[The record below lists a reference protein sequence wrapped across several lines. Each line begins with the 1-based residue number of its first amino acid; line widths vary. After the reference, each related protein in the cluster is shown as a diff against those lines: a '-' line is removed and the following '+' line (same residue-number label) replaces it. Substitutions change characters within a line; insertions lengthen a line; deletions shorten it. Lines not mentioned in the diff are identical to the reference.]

1 MMRMQATPLTRSGLR
16 SSASILA
23 LSALVTSLAWSLPPS
38 AQRGQAPQPQQQEGA
53 TITPNYK
60 DADLSQ
66 IIQAVSEVTGKNF
79 IIDPRVNAK
88 VTMLSATP
96 MSPGAF
102 YEAFLSVLQVYG
114 YVAVPAGKVIK
125 IIPNTDVRQSPS
137 IDLPNSVSSTSDEI
151 VTQIIT
157 MKNVSAAQL
166 VPLLR
171 PLIPQQGHL
180 AAYAPGNMLI
190 ISDRASNVS
199 RIMRIIERMDESGD
213 EPIEV
218 IALQNASASEVVRTI
233 NQLYQGGG
241 AAGGEGGA
249 PVKIV
254 ADERTNSVLI
264 SGERSLR
271 LKAKALVID
280 LDTPRRGGA
289 GDTEVRYLLYA
300 DAEKLAD
307 KLKGQASATSKAQG
321 GPSPG
326 GGGAAPPGGGGGGG
340 GGGGTS
346 NVDASVTIWADVP
359 TNALIM
365 TAPPKIMKN
374 LMAVIDKLDIRRAQV
389 EVEALIVEVD
399 VNKSANIGV
408 QWLLDG
414 GNSYGY
420 GVTNLPGSSGS
431 SIVDIAATALAGV
444 SGISN
449 NAIGNT
455 ATNTGIGTNG
465 IGTTGFGTAIG
476 GVGTGAA
483 GAASGLSSIIPNGA
497 TFAVGKYNSNTGRGF
512 AAVIQALRS
521 DTTSNIISTPRI
533 ITMNNEEAEVK
544 VTQEI
549 PLISGQYTSS
559 TQAVN
564 GTTSPFETIQRE
576 EVGTI
581 LKVTPH
587 ISEGDAIQLKIE
599 QEDSSPGAKIADSS
613 DISTNKRSIKTT
625 IIIEDGGIIVLGGL
639 MQDTVTESEDRVPLL
654 GAIPLLGN
662 LFKSRSGSR
671 QKSNLLVF
679 LRPKILRDQATTEAL
694 STSKY
699 NEIRDEERNLHKG
712 KITLLPGEKQPS
724 IPQIPPNSPNAKRG
738 PTSVA
743 PAPQPVPAPQI
754 APPSS
759 QVAPAPQAA
768 PPPSQPAPATPV
780 APPLSQPAP
789 SPQPAP
795 APQPTGPRPL
805 QPQQ

>member
-1 MMRMQATPLTRSGLR
+1 MMRIERLSGGALIW
-16 SSASILA
+16 IL
-23 LSALVTSLAWSLPPS
+23 SLSLPLLAEAAPPG
-38 AQRGQAPQPQQQEGA
+38 APNLQQRSQEGA

-88 VTMLSATP
+88 VTMLSSTP
-96 MSPGAF
+96 MSPDAF
-102 YEAFLSVLQVYG
+102 YQAFLSVLQVYG

-125 IIPNTDVRQSPS
+125 IVPNTDARQLPS
-137 IDLPNSVSSTSDEI
+137 IDLPSSVSASSDEM

-171 PLIPQQGHL
+171 PLIPQSGHL
-180 AAYAPGNMLI
+180 AAYPSGNMLI

-199 RIMRIIERMDESGD
+199 RIMRIIERMDESGE

-218 IALQNASASEVVRTI
+218 IPLRNASATEVVRTI
-233 NQLYQGGG
+233 NQLNG
-241 AAGGEGGA
+241 AAAAGAEGGS
-249 PVKIV
+249 PVKVV

-264 SGERSLR
+264 SGEKSLR
-271 LKAKALVID
+271 LKVKALVLD
-280 LDTPRRGGA
+280 LDTPRAGG
-289 GDTEVRYLLYA
+289 GDTQVRYLLYA

-307 KLKGQASATSKAQG
+307 KLKGQASATAKAQA
-321 GPSPG
+321 GPASGAAGAAATPGASG
-326 GGGAAPPGGGGGGG
+326 GGG
-340 GGGGTS
+340 S

-389 EVEALIVEVD
+389 EVEAMIVEVD
-399 VNKSANIGV
+399 VNKSANLGV

-414 GNSYGY
+414 GTSLGY
-420 GVTNLPGSSGS
+420 GVINLPGSNGT
-431 SIVDIAATALAGV
+431 SIVDIAAAALGGVAGLESSAATTATSTATTSTGTTAA
-444 SGISN
+444 SGIS
-449 NAIGNT
+449 
-455 ATNTGIGTNG
+455 
-465 IGTTGFGTAIG
+465 
-476 GVGTGAA
+476 
-483 GAASGLSSIIPNGA
+483 SLIPNGA
-497 TFAVGKYNSNTGRGF
+497 TFAVGTYNSNTGKGF
-512 AAVIQALRS
+512 AALIQALRS
-521 DTTSNIISTPRI
+521 DGTSNIISTPRI

-549 PLISGQYTSS
+549 PLITGQYTSS
-559 TQAVN
+559 TAAVN

-587 ISEGDAIQLKIE
+587 ISEGDTIQLKVE
-599 QEDSSPGAKIADSS
+599 QEDSAPGAKIADSA

-625 IIIEDGGIIVLGGL
+625 ILIEDGGIIVLGGL
-639 MQDTVTESEDRVPLL
+639 MQDTVTESEDRVPVL

-679 LRPKILRDQATTEAL
+679 LRPRILRDQAATQEV
-694 STSKY
+694 STKRY
-699 NEIRDEERNLHKG
+699 QDIRDEERNLHKG
-712 KITLLPGEKQPS
+712 KITLLPGERQPS
-724 IPQIPPNSPNAKRG
+724 LPAIPPSSPNAIN
-738 PTSVA
+738 SQA
-743 PAPQPVPAPQI
+743 PAPG
-754 APPSS
+754 
-759 QVAPAPQAA
+759 
-768 PPPSQPAPATPV
+768 TPV
-780 APPLSQPAP
+780 IIAP

-795 APQPTGPRPL
+795 APQPVPGAQPAPAPQVAPPL
-805 QPQQ
+805 TQPAPPLSQPATQPQPVPPPPIATTPQPAPAPQPTQSATPQ